1 MGLNTPYSL
10 TVSQGA
16 IQTLIATMSGLLM
29 VTAIYMLARRG
40 RISFRY
46 TVGWLVLCLFGIT
59 AGASIEIVQP
69 LAERLKVTPAALL
82 GVGAIFLFLAICVQI
97 SISISGMQEQIR
109 SLTEEAAETK
119 LRLEEHQ
126 SKAS

>member
-1 MGLNTPYSL
+1 M
-10 TVSQGA
+10 SQGA
-16 IQTLIATMSGLLM
+16 IQTLIATISGLLM
-29 VTAIYMLARRG
+29 ATAIYVLARRG

-59 AGASIEIVQP
+59 AGASIQIVEP
-69 LAERLKVTPAALL
+69 LAEKLKVTPAALL
-82 GVGAIFLFLAICVQI
+82 GIGAIFLFLAICVQI

>member
-1 MGLNTPYSL
+1 
-10 TVSQGA
+10 VSQGA
-16 IQTLIATMSGLLM
+16 IQTLIATIAGLVLA
-29 VTAIYMLARRG
+29 TSIYMLARRG

-46 TVGWLVLCLFGIT
+46 TVGWLALCLFGIT

-69 LAERLKVTPAALL
+69 LAEKLKTTPAALL
-82 GVGAIFLFLAICVQI
+82 GIGAIILFLVICVQI

-126 SKAS
+126 SKEL